1 MDFLNFKIKN
11 FKGIED
17 TTINLNSNSNI
28 YTLIGLNESGKT
40 TVLEA
45 LNYWSY
51 SQESKETVEC
61 LGFQTIQDDYELIP
75 IGETSNF
82 SKQISVSATLKLSEN
97 DELDIKKYAEEN
109 CNFILTEKIDK
120 ITITKSK
127 TFANSQSTGSSN
139 YWTIRL
145 MGKTKGSRS
154 KKVVDL
160 SSKEKEWQCI
170 TLYLSLIHI

>member
-1 MDFLNFKIKN
+1 MDFLNFRISN

-17 TTINLNSNSNI
+17 TTIKLDSSSNI

-51 SQESKETVEC
+51 SQESKDTIEC

-82 SKQISVSATLKLSEN
+82 SKNSSVTATLKLSKL
-97 DELDIKKYAEEN
+97 DELKIKKFAEDK
-109 CNFILTEKIDK
+109 CNFILTEAIGEIEIKKI
-120 ITITKSK
+120 
-127 TFANSQSTGSSN
+127 
-139 YWTIRL
+139 
-145 MGKTKGSRS
+145 
-154 KKVVDL
+154 
-160 SSKEKEWQCI
+160 
-170 TLYLSLIHI
+170 

>member
-82 SKQISVSATLKLSEN
+82 SKQISVSATL
-97 DELDIKKYAEEN
+97 
-109 CNFILTEKIDK
+109 
-120 ITITKSK
+120 
-127 TFANSQSTGSSN
+127 
-139 YWTIRL
+139 
-145 MGKTKGSRS
+145 
-154 KKVVDL
+154 
-160 SSKEKEWQCI
+160 
-170 TLYLSLIHI
+170 

>member
-127 TFANSQSTGSSN
+127 TFAIPKALALVIIGLFALWVKQ
-139 YWTIRL
+139 RVHEV
-145 MGKTKGSRS
+145 KR
-154 KKVVDL
+154 
-160 SSKEKEWQCI
+160 
-170 TLYLSLIHI
+170 

>member
-1 MDFLNFKIKN
+1 MDFLNFRISN

-17 TTINLNSNSNI
+17 TTIKLDSSSNI

-51 SQESKETVEC
+51 SQESKDTIEC

-82 SKQISVSATLKLSEN
+82 SKNSSVTATLKLSKL
-97 DELDIKKYAEEN
+97 DELKIKKFAEDK
-109 CNFILTEKIDK
+109 CNFILTEAIDEIEIK
-120 ITITKSK
+120 
-127 TFANSQSTGSSN
+127 N
-139 YWTIRL
+139 
-145 MGKTKGSRS
+145 
-154 KKVVDL
+154 
-160 SSKEKEWQCI
+160 
-170 TLYLSLIHI
+170 LSLLKTLKVLKPIIFGL